1 MDELRFNVK
10 LKEKP
15 VTIIDKNDKEKI
27 YKLKELTGKGRAKY
41 NDNFDYK
48 IEIIDGEAK
57 ATAGENFKVM
67 SSFEFLAMCLY
78 DENDK
83 LVPVETIAQYP
94 ATMTDSLQAEALK
107 LSGMDKESLEAA
119 KNESAE
125 KEDNG
130 SK

>member
-1 MDELRFNVK
+1 MTDLRFNVK

-15 VTIIDKNDKEKI
+15 VIIIDEKNEEKV
-27 YKLKELTGKGRAKY
+27 YKLKELTGEGRAKY

-48 IEIIDGEAK
+48 IEIVDGEAK
-57 ATAGENFKVM
+57 ATAGDNFKVM

-78 DENDK
+78 DESNK
-83 LVPVETIAQYP
+83 LVPIGVIKLYP
-94 ATMTDSLQAEALK
+94 ATMTDALQLEGLK

-125 KEDNG
+125 SEVSG